1 MEGKRGIM
9 RIKDLEKN
17 VPCINGVWD
26 KENLIEY
33 LIWKCDRRFSTWID
47 EYFLKYRNDRQFAE
61 LLFDI
66 VLDDDFDGS
75 DARMGAAYFIAQL
88 SEDILKEK
96 KDLLIKAQENKV
108 EACRPLTYIKKTY
121 DWI

>member
-1 MEGKRGIM
+1 MKIE
-9 RIKDLEKN
+9 DLEKIA
-17 VPCINGVWD
+17 PYTNGAWD
-26 KENLIEY
+26 KEKLIEY
-33 LIWKCDRRFSTWID
+33 LIWKCDQRFSTWID
-47 EYFLKYRNDRQFAE
+47 DYFSCYRNNRQLAE

-75 DARMGAAYFIAQL
+75 DARMSAAYFIAQL

-108 EACRPLTYIKKTY
+108 EACRPLTYLKKTY

>member
-1 MEGKRGIM
+1 M

-17 VPCINGVWD
+17 APCINGVWD
-26 KENLIEY
+26 KEKLIEY
-33 LIWKCDRRFSTWID
+33 LIWKCNRQFSTWID
-47 EYFLKYRNDRQFAE
+47 DYFSSYRNDRQLAE
-61 LLFDI
+61 LLFEI

-108 EACRPLTYIKKTY
+108 EACRPLTYIRKTY
-121 DWI
+121 DWF

>member
-1 MEGKRGIM
+1 M

-17 VPCINGVWD
+17 APYINGVWD
-26 KENLIEY
+26 KEKLIEY
-33 LIWKCDRRFSTWID
+33 LIWTCDRRFSTWMD
-47 EYFLKYRNDRQFAE
+47 DYFSSYRNDPQLAE

-75 DARMGAAYFIAQL
+75 DARMSAAYFIAQL

-108 EACRPLTYIKKTY
+108 EACRPLIYLKKTY

>member
-1 MEGKRGIM
+1 MKGIRGIM
-9 RIKDLEKN
+9 RIKDLENIAPCKN
-17 VPCINGVWD
+17 GTWD

-33 LIWKCDRRFSTWID
+33 LIWKCDRRFSSWID
-47 EYFLKYRNDRQFAE
+47 KYFSKYKHDRQFAG

-75 DARMGAAYFIAQL
+75 DARMSAAYFIAQL

-108 EACRPLTYIKKTY
+108 EACRPLTYLKKTY
-121 DWI
+121 NWL